1 MKAQRNFFNLDFG
14 KTLLEPLL
22 VFTREIGYIRRYWK
36 CVARSIRRHRSCG
49 LCLQYLYKCS
59 RKKVT
64 FIVNQ
69 IVLTGMVLSVAP
81 VGEYDRRVVIL
92 TKEQG
97 KISAFAKGSRRPN
110 SPLVGAVNPF
120 TFGEFTMYEGRS
132 SYTIQSVNVSNY
144 FSELRADV
152 VGAYYGFY
160 FLEVANYY
168 ARERN
173 DERELLKLL
182 YQTMRALTNPHLPNQ
197 LIRYIFELKVLT
209 INGQGPQ
216 VFQCVQC
223 GDRTRAAVFSAAKGG
238 LVCNECDGEVRDG
251 MFLDGS
257 TLYTMQYIES
267 STIEKLYTFNVK
279 PEVVE
284 KFGRVMGRLMK
295 MYVDKEF
302 KSLEILETLL

>member
-1 MKAQRNFFNLDFG
+1 MKAQRDFFNLDFG

-49 LCLQYLYKCS
+49 FCLQYLYKCS

-223 GDRTRAAVFSAAKGG
+223 GDRTRPAVFSAAKGG
-238 LVCNECDGEVRDG
+238 LVCNECDGEV
-251 MFLDGS
+251 
-257 TLYTMQYIES
+257 
-267 STIEKLYTFNVK
+267 
-279 PEVVE
+279 
-284 KFGRVMGRLMK
+284 
-295 MYVDKEF
+295 
-302 KSLEILETLL
+302 

>member
-1 MKAQRNFFNLDFG
+1 MKAQRDFFNLDFG

-92 TKEQG
+92 TKEHG

-144 FSELRADV
+144 FSELRCRRIHRTQN
-152 VGAYYGFY
+152 G
-160 FLEVANYY
+160 
-168 ARERN
+168 
-173 DERELLKLL
+173 
-182 YQTMRALTNPHLPNQ
+182 
-197 LIRYIFELKVLT
+197 IR
-209 INGQGPQ
+209 
-216 VFQCVQC
+216 
-223 GDRTRAAVFSAAKGG
+223 
-238 LVCNECDGEVRDG
+238 VC
-251 MFLDGS
+251 
-257 TLYTMQYIES
+257 I
-267 STIEKLYTFNVK
+267 
-279 PEVVE
+279 
-284 KFGRVMGRLMK
+284 
-295 MYVDKEF
+295 
-302 KSLEILETLL
+302 